1 MGAQAISFYHIH
13 HPGPALRECINQLEK
28 EFDCSSKVF
37 IQILSGK
44 RVLNFV
50 LFLFLFKIL
59 RETKTYSLGIFC
71 Y

>member
-1 MGAQAISFYHIH
+1 MGAQAIRFYHIH

-44 RVLNFV
+44 SSVKFCIIP
-50 LFLFLFKIL
+50 IL
-59 RETKTYSLGIFC
+59 I
-71 Y
+71 